1 MLAVSVWCVRT
12 LAFPQDVSIAKY
24 HVFGSYV
31 SSSINRTTYP
41 ILFSFS
47 LYTGSPLSGSARRGP
62 KTTGRLS
69 TPRSWPTRWLQSL
82 PRAALLTLTRRC
94 VVLFYTFRPCPTLQF
109 LPINLFLPLFYL
121 PCYQRHCM
129 HAIARAARP
138 LLRATLSSML
148 RLVFCH
154 GCRQD
159 RYHVVNK

>member
-41 ILFSFS
+41 ILLF
-47 LYTGSPLSGSARRGP
+47 LLPVPGLSDSARRGP

-121 PCYQRHCM
+121 PCYQRHRM

-138 LLRATLSSML
+138 LLRATFSSML

-159 RYHVVNK
+159 GYHVVNK